1 MPGYADPSDLTGAT
15 VIGYDSRDSLPLAS
29 AIGGYPTIEEIGDK
43 TFYGWKLNPTT
54 GELTIDKIES
64 NDGDAV
70 DLPKDNIL
78 RNNDYKVWVWTTSL
92 LKFSWSGDHLY
103 MEVNQWLRLLI
114 QANFVLYLG
123 APILG
128 QPLTN

>member
-43 TFYGWKLNPTT
+43 TFYGWKLNPET
-54 GELTIDKIES
+54 GTLTIDKIES
-64 NDGDAV
+64 NDGDAI

-103 MEVNQWLRLLI
+103 MEVN
-114 QANFVLYLG
+114 
-123 APILG
+123 
-128 QPLTN
+128 